1 MATRSASLSA
11 EFEEFAA
18 EQVKSGRYA
27 DAREV
32 LEAAKGALA
41 REAADDDLDIEYVR
55 QAIEEGDASGI
66 YEGDVF
72 ADLRAKYN
80 LPPRS

>member
-1 MATRSASLSA
+1 MPA
-11 EFEEFAA
+11 ETVSPKADFEEFAA

-27 DAREV
+27 SAAEV
-32 LEAAKGALA
+32 YRAAKGALL

-55 QAIEEGDASGI
+55 QAIEEGEASGI

-72 ADLRAKYN
+72 ADIRAKYN
-80 LPPRS
+80 LPSRS